1 MRLALELLV
10 LLFFLCPLCTTL
22 GTCRPVTTEKLP
34 FHTCR
39 GQRTVR
45 KLEKKMRK
53 EKQCDKNHRDS
64 HHERWNDRLLELGF
78 EGVHQLFGF
87 GVVER
92 QHTCTGHRSTRVTA
106 RPALARV
113 FQWFQS
119 CRYDFEQTLTGASIL
134 KNKTKKVYFSNRPQ

>member
-39 GQRTVR
+39 VQRIDR
-45 KLEKKMRK
+45 KLEKKDEKRK
-53 EKQCDKNHRDS
+53 SSGTKLLYDS

-92 QHTCTGHRSTRVTA
+92 QHTCTEVG
-106 RPALARV
+106 
-113 FQWFQS
+113 QS
-119 CRYDFEQTLTGASIL
+119 HSQAS
-134 KNKTKKVYFSNRPQ
+134 VS